1 MKIRVLEVLATVK
14 RAGAERM
21 AVSVACGLDPA
32 RFEKRVVSLYDAFT
46 GGFEPVLAEAGVPV
60 THLGK
65 RRGFDPR
72 MFPRLVRCFREF
84 QPQVVHSHSYLLR
97 YTFPA
102 GKWAGVPAMVHTVH
116 NTALQETD
124 RLGRAVHR
132 IAYRGGVVPVAVGTE
147 VARSFESH
155 YGFAPAATIRNGIDL
170 SAYGQPRDPAAW
182 KRTHGI
188 RDDCRVAVTVCRL
201 EPQKAPIA
209 LLEGFAAALR
219 EHPQWHLAW
228 AGDGSLRTAAEASA
242 AHLGID
248 SRVHFLGSVKDV
260 PALLRAADLFLL
272 ASRWEG
278 TPMAVMEAQAAG
290 LPVVATAVGG
300 IPELVVEGETGLLV
314 PPDDPAAFAGAI
326 RALALDADLRGL
338 FARQSREGSARFRV
352 EAMVDA
358 YATLFTRLAEER
370 R

>member
-1 MKIRVLEVLATVK
+1 MKIRVLEVLATLK

-21 AVSVACGLDPA
+21 AVSLACGLDPA
-32 RFEKRVVSLYDAFT
+32 RFETRVVSLYDAFA
-46 GGFEPVLAEAGVPV
+46 GGFEPVLADAGIPV

-124 RLGRAVHR
+124 ALGRAVHR
-132 IAYRGGVVPVAVGTE
+132 VAYRGGVVPVAVGTE
-147 VARSFESH
+147 VARSFEAH

-170 SAYGQPRDPAAW
+170 GADGHPGDPAAW
-182 KRTHGI
+182 KRARGI

-201 EPQKAPIA
+201 EPQKAPLT
-209 LLEGFAAALR
+209 LLEAFTSALR
-219 EHPQWHLAW
+219 EHPEWHLAW
-228 AGDGSLRTAAEASA
+228 AGDGSLRTSAEATA
-242 AHLGID
+242 ARLGIG
-248 SRVHFLGSVKDV
+248 SRVHFLGSVDDI
-260 PALLRAADLFLL
+260 PSLLRASDLFLL

-300 IPELVVEGETGLLV
+300 IPELVEEGETGLLV

-326 RALALDADLRGL
+326 RALALDAELRGL
-338 FARQSREGSARFRV
+338 FARQAREGSARFRAQ
-352 EAMVDA
+352 AMVDA
-358 YATLFTRLAEER
+358 YAALFRRLVEER
-370 R
+370 Q

>member
-1 MKIRVLEVLATVK
+1 MKIRVLEVLATLK

-21 AVSVACGLDPA
+21 AVSMACGLDPA
-32 RFEKRVVSLYDAFT
+32 RFETRVVSLYDAFA

-65 RRGFDPR
+65 RRGFDLR
-72 MFPRLVRCFREF
+72 MFPWLARCFREF

-132 IAYRGGVVPVAVGTE
+132 VAYRGGVVPVAVGTE

-170 SAYGQPRDPAAW
+170 SAYGQRRNPAAW
-182 KRTHGI
+182 KRAHGM

-201 EPQKAPIA
+201 EPQKAPTA
-209 LLEGFAAALR
+209 LLEGFAIALR
-219 EHPQWHLAW
+219 EHPEWHLAW
-228 AGDGSLRTAAEASA
+228 AGEGSLRTAAEASA
-242 AHLGID
+242 AHHGIA
-248 SRVHFLGSVKDV
+248 SRVHFLGSVDDI
-260 PALLRAADLFLL
+260 PALLQAADLFLL
-272 ASRWEG
+272 ASQWEG
-278 TPMAVMEAQAAG
+278 MPMAVMEALAAG

-300 IPELVVEGETGLLV
+300 IPELVEEGETGLLV
-314 PPDDPAAFAGAI
+314 APDDPTAFANAI
-326 RALALDADLRGL
+326 RALALDADLRGRYAHQ
-338 FARQSREGSARFRV
+338 ARERSARFGV

-358 YATLFTRLAEER
+358 YATLFRRLVEER